1 MDDAIIA
8 ALLALVI
15 IILVRRSEGYKID
28 KTFNS
33 RFADIATLPN
43 LNFTPSDYNQTDTP
57 LDPTAANRLAQARA
71 RA

>member
-33 RFADIATLPN
+33 RLADIATLPN

-57 LDPTAANRLAQARA
+57 LDPTVANSLAQARA
-71 RA
+71 QA